1 MPIFANTARAV
12 LFGRKPNNE
21 MTLGNVAKAQLS
33 RMFGSDAKGK
43 PTVGQYVGH
52 LGVRT
57 LQGAFGIRSER
68 TVEGR
73 LPSGWP
79 ADVFGIIA
87 KEIEAKGGTIKL
99 EDGAIIP
106 AFRLTSSGA
115 VVLPHMYVAY
125 IVPTNQYSNYDKV
138 AGLDESIEESLSQK
152 GKLFTV
158 RVMRK
163 PLRVEVERSDADLIR
178 LSDDWELLKAQPVNQ
193 YEYTFG
199 AYFADKSLKIGV
211 ADLLDPNECHSAI
224 IGMSGSG
231 KTQLA
236 MSILLTAGLNTSP
249 EHLSMV
255 VIDPKNLDFSPLAGL
270 PHLAHSGIIAD
281 LETAANAIRL
291 VVAEM
296 DRRTA
301 AGKQSVTQKRILLF
315 IDELPDLLD
324 QDRQTDGE
332 SLESALVRLLQKGR
346 GVGINV
352 FVCAQQAKK
361 EVVSTRVLENMSWR
375 MVGSVNTYYASA
387 HASGQEGCL
396 AHKLP
401 GKGAFL
407 MYNPE
412 FRTGVRVQSH
422 FVAEPKRSD
431 YADVIGGFVADIQER
446 WAGVKP
452 HWQIAQPLP
461 AVDYV
466 QDELSFDDEP
476 AKRGRPVQS
485 LPFAF
490 YRAVMEEQARLGDA
504 FNAKAVQRVYK
515 VIIGKE
521 CNYNRAKEIFQAI
534 LDE

>member
-1 MPIFANTARAV
+1 MPRFASTARAV
-12 LFGRKPNNE
+12 LFGRKQNNDL
-21 MTLGNVAKAQLS
+21 TFGNVALAAIWRL
-33 RMFGSDAKGK
+33 FGGEAKDK

-57 LQGAFGIRSER
+57 LQGAFGIRNER

-73 LPSGWP
+73 LPGGWP
-79 ADVFGIIA
+79 ADVFAIIA

-106 AFRLTSSGA
+106 AFRLTANGA

-125 IVPTNQYSNYDKV
+125 IKPTSQYSDYKKA
-138 AGLDESIEESLSQK
+138 AGLDEPIEESLAQK
-152 GKLFTV
+152 GKHLAV
-158 RVMRK
+158 RVMSK
-163 PLRVEVERSDADLIR
+163 PLRVEVERPDAELIS
-178 LSDDWELLKAQPVNQ
+178 LADDWELLKAQPTNQ

-199 AYFADKSLKIGV
+199 TYFADKSLKIGV
-211 ADLLDPNECHSAI
+211 ADLLDPNECHAAI
-224 IGMSGSG
+224 VGMSGSG

-236 MSILLTAGLNTSP
+236 MSIILTAALNTSP

-270 PHLAHSGIIAD
+270 PHLANGSIIYD
-281 LETAANAIRL
+281 LDTAANAVRL

-301 AGKQSVTQKRILLF
+301 AGKQSVTQKRIMLF

-352 FVCAQQAKK
+352 FIAAQQAKK

-375 MVGSVNTYYASA
+375 MVGSVNTYYAST

-401 GKGAFL
+401 GKGSFL

-412 FRTGVRVQSH
+412 FRNGVRVQSH

-431 YADVIGGFVADIQER
+431 YTAVIGNFVADINER
-446 WAGVKP
+446 WQGIRP
-452 HWQIAQPLP
+452 HWAIVQPLP
-461 AVDYV
+461 AQQAMV
-466 QDELSFDDEP
+466 QDELPMDVNTKP
-476 AKRGRPVQS
+476 GRPTTEFDGKFILTIMQERKAGGIS
-485 LPFAF
+485 IN
-490 YRAVMEEQARLGDA
+490 AVRKLHQTMHGTDCGH
-504 FNAKAVQRVYK
+504 K
-515 VIIGKE
+515 
-521 CNYNRAKEIFQAI
+521 RAKEL
-534 LDE
+534 LDLLG

>member
-1 MPIFANTARAV
+1 
-12 LFGRKPNNE
+12 
-21 MTLGNVAKAQLS
+21 
-33 RMFGSDAKGK
+33 
-43 PTVGQYVGH
+43 
-52 LGVRT
+52 
-57 LQGAFGIRSER
+57 
-68 TVEGR
+68 
-73 LPSGWP
+73 
-79 ADVFGIIA
+79 
-87 KEIEAKGGTIKL
+87 
-99 EDGAIIP
+99 
-106 AFRLTSSGA
+106 
-115 VVLPHMYVAY
+115 
-125 IVPTNQYSNYDKV
+125 
-138 AGLDESIEESLSQK
+138 
-152 GKLFTV
+152 
-158 RVMRK
+158 
-163 PLRVEVERSDADLIR
+163 
-178 LSDDWELLKAQPVNQ
+178 
-193 YEYTFG
+193 
-199 AYFADKSLKIGV
+199 
-211 ADLLDPNECHSAI
+211 
-224 IGMSGSG
+224 
-231 KTQLA
+231 
-236 MSILLTAGLNTSP
+236 
-249 EHLSMV
+249 LSMV

-431 YADVIGGFVADIQER
+431 YADVIGGFVADINER
-446 WAGVKP
+446 WAGVRP

-461 AVDYV
+461 VAPVMV
-466 QDELSFDDEP
+466 QDELPIDLSSKP
-476 AKRGRPVQS
+476 GRPSTEFDGKFILAVVQERRAGEVSINAVRKLHKS
-485 LPFAF
+485 LRGTDPG
-490 YRAVMEEQARLGDA
+490 YD
-504 FNAKAVQRVYK
+504 K
-515 VIIGKE
+515 
-521 CNYNRAKEIFQAI
+521 AKEL
-534 LDE
+534 LDLLG